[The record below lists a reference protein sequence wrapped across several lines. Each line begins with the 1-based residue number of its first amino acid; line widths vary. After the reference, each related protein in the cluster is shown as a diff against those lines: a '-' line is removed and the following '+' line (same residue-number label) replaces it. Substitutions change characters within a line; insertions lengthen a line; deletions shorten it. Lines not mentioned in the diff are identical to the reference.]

1 VAAGEK
7 DSVSLYF
14 TGAPRYKH
22 TGEVVV
28 FRKTDNTWNVLQRVT
43 GEQVGP
49 HFLII
54 IYTAR
59 IINVNGLHLYSVFL
73 TSGHPKRCTIL
84 PHIHHSHTDGGVSH
98 AGRQPAGRE
107 QLGLGALLKDTSALS
122 EEEPGIEPTTFR
134 LPADPL
140 YLLSYCRSE
149 DLSRAQVDVES
160 PRAPKRP
167 ALALPPLI
175 NQQER
180 YPCSPLSFKSPFPLG
195 RLEKSH

>member
-1 VAAGEK
+1 MAAGEK

-49 HFLII
+49 HFLIM

-59 IINVNGLHLYSVFL
+59 IINVNGLHLYSAFL

-107 QLGLGALLKDTSALS
+107 QLGLGALLKDTSTLS
-122 EEEPGIEPTTFR
+122 EEEPGIEPTTFT
-134 LPADPL
+134 LLANPL

-167 ALALPPLI
+167 APALQCLPT
-175 NQQER
+175 
-180 YPCSPLSFKSPFPLG
+180 PFPLD